1 MIYTPSTKKLIL
13 TQCFNF
19 KVLEGRI
26 FPLFEVQGQ
35 DTEVLMWIAMKLLN
49 YQVKQ
54 DPTYIERMMKARL
67 ITEEMTERIIE
78 FMINSTVQKNENDP
92 LKLIEVLK
100 FLRVLRSCS
109 SSIGKFQDFYEDF
122 FGLITALRLSRE
134 SLKKLLLAN
143 AENRDVLKKW
153 ALIARKSKD
162 FYDSDEAKFIHILF
176 HKCLINPL
184 QS

>member
-1 MIYTPSTKKLIL
+1 
-13 TQCFNF
+13 
-19 KVLEGRI
+19 
-26 FPLFEVQGQ
+26 
-35 DTEVLMWIAMKLLN
+35 MWIAMKLLN